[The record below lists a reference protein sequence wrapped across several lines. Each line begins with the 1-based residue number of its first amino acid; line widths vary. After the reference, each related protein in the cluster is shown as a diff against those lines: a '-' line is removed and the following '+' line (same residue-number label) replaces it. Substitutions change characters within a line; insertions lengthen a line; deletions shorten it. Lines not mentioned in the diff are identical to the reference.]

1 MTYSSRPTLNATRA
15 RQGRW
20 GRHML
25 WVLLFG
31 TLLAMIG
38 LFGAWTWKAADFAA
52 ANVNNDRSEAAAF
65 QAPEL
70 AAQAQAQQ
78 GGGESG
84 APKF

>member
-31 TLLAMIG
+31 TLLAAIG
-38 LFGAWTWKAADFAA
+38 LFAAWTWEASDLASANSNNGSSKAATVFH
-52 ANVNNDRSEAAAF
+52 
-65 QAPEL
+65 APEPT
-70 AAQAQAQQ
+70 APVQQ
-78 GGGESG
+78 GGAKPG
-84 APKF
+84 APTT

>member
-38 LFGAWTWKAADFAA
+38 LFGAWTWEASDFAA

-65 QAPEL
+65 QAPEP
-70 AAQAQAQQ
+70 AAQAQQ
-78 GGGESG
+78 GGGGSG